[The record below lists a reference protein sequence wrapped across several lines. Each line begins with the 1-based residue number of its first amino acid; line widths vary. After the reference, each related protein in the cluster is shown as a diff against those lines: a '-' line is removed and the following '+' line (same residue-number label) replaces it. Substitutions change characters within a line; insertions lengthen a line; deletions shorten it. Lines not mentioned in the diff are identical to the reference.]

1 MSMAISSASCQLYH
15 LGPNLWSYSWTGNT
29 AGLEHPKLF
38 LAGHTGMNNS
48 MCLITTS
55 FVVVAN
61 SFVSR
66 DRVDHMGEVV
76 IAFK

>member
-1 MSMAISSASCQLYH
+1 
-15 LGPNLWSYSWTGNT
+15 
-29 AGLEHPKLF
+29 
-38 LAGHTGMNNS
+38 MNNS

-76 IAFK
+76 IAFKWLIRIKLRLLVRMLKIVSGRVSIHLNEQ